1 MPLRATRRKRTQVFL
16 TLALA
21 VIALVG
27 WLAWKGYLGET
38 GSADPCLGLDGEERA
53 TCLQQR

>member
-1 MPLRATRRKRTQVFL
+1 MPLRANRRKRTQVVL

-21 VIALVG
+21 GIALVG